1 MLEHHPHAHSVVMSY
16 LGVRRSL
23 GLLAF
28 LLPLALG
35 PFGFF
40 VLGIQIQDNMS
51 SYYHTPLRDVFVG
64 AMCAMGIF
72 LFCYHAGTLDFD
84 LKRVTSNAMVYT
96 WRRDLPSLAVWS

>member
-1 MLEHHPHAHSVVMSY
+1 MLEHHPHAPSVVMSY

-51 SYYHTPLRDVFVG
+51 SGPFNFYKAKGEASIARFDRSLR
-64 AMCAMGIF
+64 
-72 LFCYHAGTLDFD
+72 L
-84 LKRVTSNAMVYT
+84 
-96 WRRDLPSLAVWS
+96 